1 MCEWWFTSAVP
12 REDVLRRGRGDLHQ
26 QGDADRDA
34 GYSWGTGAIDD
45 EGDRCLDSSYSLGS
59 VKAGIG
65 VTEGAG
71 WEDMCQAVHR
81 NSGRGC
87 PKSRT

>member
-1 MCEWWFTSAVP
+1 VVS

-26 QGDADRDA
+26 QGDADKDA

-65 VTEGAG
+65 VTEREIAILHPEIGAAKG
-71 WEDMCQAVHR
+71 QGG
-81 NSGRGC
+81 S
-87 PKSRT
+87 

>member
-1 MCEWWFTSAVP
+1 MS

-26 QGDADRDA
+26 QGDADKDA

-65 VTEGAG
+65 VTETKVAILHLEIGAAEG
-71 WEDMCQAVHR
+71 QGGSWRPEAMGDE
-81 NSGRGC
+81 G
-87 PKSRT
+87 

>member
-1 MCEWWFTSAVP
+1 MKLCEWWFTSAVS

-26 QGDADRDA
+26 QGDADRDT
-34 GYSWGTGAIDD
+34 GYSWGTGAIED

-65 VTEGAG
+65 
-71 WEDMCQAVHR
+71 
-81 NSGRGC
+81 
-87 PKSRT
+87 